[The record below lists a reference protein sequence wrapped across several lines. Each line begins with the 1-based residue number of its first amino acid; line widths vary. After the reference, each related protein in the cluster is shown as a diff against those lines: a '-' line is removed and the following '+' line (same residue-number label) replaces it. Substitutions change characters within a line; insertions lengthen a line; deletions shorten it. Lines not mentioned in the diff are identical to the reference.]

1 MTTLYQPIEGGG
13 IVFVSERKMGDTRIP
28 NYVIDM
34 YMPLVGGDAFSLYNL
49 YCRLE
54 RAGQVKGLNM
64 TELGKAIHVSRNTI
78 SRLNDVLEAAGMIRM
93 VKPSG
98 REILMHYSTSIVLL
112 DPPETVTTE
121 TLSAVYTF
129 LGREI
134 SEYTLITSWLVG
146 DSPSISMHSNALD
159 SASERASGGIV
170 DGHASA
176 SKIESLIVEEPHIN
190 PPPAPP
196 SHKNEKGGSRARAKS
211 SQKTASAT
219 QVEKPATPKQSS
231 KKKPTGETVTYGK
244 PVDRW
249 NTATCRAYYDSNKT
263 ELDELFA
270 IWTQDKQGFIRMKEV
285 SLVEQRQYIDTH
297 KQMAECGIH
306 LDDYEALERN
316 IRLNPERY
324 WKDGLPV
331 TTILKYTSAYLKA
344 RAQARQGEGMTGS
357 ESEEIDRTPAP
368 EMTNEDFARIAEYL
382 PKGIDL
388 DYVNHTLFG

>member
-112 DPPETVTTE
+112 DPPEIVTAE

-159 SASERASGGIV
+159 SASERAGGCIV
-170 DGHASA
+170 DGHSDA
-176 SKIESLIVEEPHIN
+176 SKIESLIVEER
-190 PPPAPP
+190 PPVVLKKEQRGGASPA
-196 SHKNEKGGSRARAKS
+196 
-211 SQKTASAT
+211 KTVT
-219 QVEKPATPKQSS
+219 KPKVEKPTTPKQSS
-231 KKKPTGETVTYGK
+231 KKKTTGESVTYGK

-249 NTATCRAYYDSNKT
+249 NTATCRAYYDSNKA

-270 IWTQDKQGFIRMKEV
+270 MWTQDKQGFIRMKEV

-297 KQMAECGIH
+297 KQMAECDIH

-316 IRLNPERY
+316 IRLNTERY

-344 RAQARQGEGMTGS
+344 RAQARQGEGMAGL

-388 DYVNHTLFG
+388 DYVNNTLFG